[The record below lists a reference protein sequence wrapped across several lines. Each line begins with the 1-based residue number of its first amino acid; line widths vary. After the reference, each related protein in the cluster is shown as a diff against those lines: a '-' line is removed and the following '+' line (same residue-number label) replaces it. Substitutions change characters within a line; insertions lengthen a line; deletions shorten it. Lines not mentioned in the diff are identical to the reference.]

1 MKIIFRTATT
11 PPREVE
17 ATPGQSVMEVAVQ
30 HGIPEIVAQCGGGC
44 SCATCHCYIDPSWPQ
59 LGNPASD
66 MEDMLLDGVMAER
79 RATSRLGCQV
89 VLDASCDGLVVELPD
104 EQ

>member
-1 MKIIFRTATT
+1 MKIMFRTANGAT
-11 PPREVE
+11 REVE
-17 ATPGQSVMEVAVQ
+17 AQPGQSIMELAVH

-44 SCATCHCYIDPSWPQ
+44 SCATCHCYIDPAWPQ
-59 LGNPASD
+59 LAAPASE

-89 VLDASCDGLVVELPD
+89 VLDAGCDGLIVDLPD